1 MSPFLLTAEP
11 AGKSRNR
18 ILLVDD
24 DFSILQTL
32 QEILLL
38 EGFPVRTAQDGREA
52 LRAIEHER
60 PDLVVLDMRMPLL
73 DGWGVARELAK
84 RGIDVPVL
92 VMTAAQ
98 DGLRWAR
105 EIKASGYIGKPFDI
119 DTLLDEIERCLAN
132 PHDTLS

>member
-1 MSPFLLTAEP
+1 
-11 AGKSRNR
+11 
-18 ILLVDD
+18 
-24 DFSILQTL
+24 
-32 QEILLL
+32 LL

-105 EIKASGYIGKPFDI
+105 EIKANGYIGKPFDI